1 MKNKKYF
8 IAIFLALPLLSCDT
22 EHKGYTISEFTGEYR
37 FYKNIAEFFDC
48 KEGIKYFVERIGAYS
63 ELQEAY
69 LGLELTNNDDVY
81 IKVDGYLK
89 KQMLIQDIDSV
100 DVFVATKLHTI
111 DSLRGC
117 QKKRYIGQ

>member
-8 IAIFLALPLLSCDT
+8 IAICLGLFLLSCDT
-22 EHKGYTISEFTGEYR
+22 EHKGYTISAFTGEYR

-48 KEGIKYFVERIGAYS
+48 DEGIKYFVAKKGVYS

-69 LGLELTNNDDVY
+69 LKMKLIDGDDAY

-89 KQMLIQDIDSV
+89 KQVLMQDIDSI
-100 DVFVATKLHTI
+100 DVFVATKLHFI

-117 QKKRYIGQ
+117 QKNRRIGQ